1 MTPIQP
7 CFKTRAHCDG
17 MMRVL
22 TQCVFLRTL
31 SLTLGGSGDNLRIMP
46 TKSNPP
52 MLSRRERQIMDI
64 LYSRKQATA
73 AQVMDSMPDPP
84 GYSAVRTLLATLES
98 KGYVKHSRDGA
109 KYVYAPIVRH
119 SKASRSAIAHLIQTF
134 FEGSRGRAA
143 AALLD
148 VSASQFSEEELDEL
162 DQLIKK
168 ARKGEKK

>member
-1 MTPIQP
+1 V
-7 CFKTRAHCDG
+7 
-17 MMRVL
+17 RVL
-22 TQCVFLRTL
+22 TQCVFLRTF
-31 SLTLGGSGDNLRIMP
+31 SLTLRCSGDSLRIMP
-46 TKSNPP
+46 AKSQPP

-73 AQVMDSMPDPP
+73 ALVMESMPDPP

-148 VSASQFSEEELDEL
+148 VSPSQFSEEELDEL

-168 ARKGEKK
+168 ARKGENK

>member
-1 MTPIQP
+1 
-7 CFKTRAHCDG
+7 
-17 MMRVL
+17 
-22 TQCVFLRTL
+22 
-31 SLTLGGSGDNLRIMP
+31 MP
-46 TKSNPP
+46 KPHSA
-52 MLSRRERQIMDI
+52 MSRRERQIMDI
-64 LYSRKQATA
+64 LYAKQRATA
-73 AQVMDSMPDPP
+73 AQVMESMADPP

-98 KGYVKHSRDGA
+98 KGYVKHRRDGA
-109 KYVYAPIVRH
+109 KYVYEPIVRH

-148 VSASQFSEEELDEL
+148 VSPSQFSEEELDEL